1 MSRIAFTGTVRQREP
16 RVRDKAH
23 LGRVAALPCLACA
36 MGGWLR
42 RGVHVAHVR
51 AQYPE
56 PGWREVGKSEK
67 PSDFRTV
74 PLCPAHHM
82 DGPDAQHRHNERSWY
97 ETLGVYP
104 PAFCAALVLAFEHG
118 ESGDN
123 VVRQAAAGAFR
134 LAPMEEPGVD

>member
-1 MSRIAFTGTVRQREP
+1 MSRIAPSGFTRQREP
-16 RVRDKAH
+16 RVRDKVH

-36 MGGWLR
+36 MGGRLR

-74 PLCPAHHM
+74 PLCPPHHM
-82 DGPDAQHRHNERSWY
+82 DGPQAQHRANEREWY
-97 ETLGVYP
+97 ARLGVYP

-134 LAPMEEPGVD
+134 VAPAARPEVD